1 MVQQQRRRRQQQQ
14 QQGRRR
20 RLREVDKGRAKE
32 RENNKESDS
41 ERAGKIVCFVA
52 GRDRTREVVWHSE
65 LERERGRNKDK
76 VCVSERE
83 KRWDPVKVCVLW
95 PRERDRESCWKWERV
110 FASIPPRMR
119 ERESHIVYLLLL
131 SICVCVWLRE
141 WSEPKEGSINLEHFL
156 EEMTH
161 QEQPRWSTSNE
172 GTKKEAKREK
182 I

>member
-65 LERERGRNKDK
+65 LERER
-76 VCVSERE
+76 ERE
-83 KRWDPVKVCVLW
+83 KQRQSVC
-95 PRERDRESCWKWERV
+95 EWEREKV
-110 FASIPPRMR
+110 GSG
-119 ERESHIVYLLLL
+119 ES
-131 SICVCVWLRE
+131 VCFV
-141 WSEPKEGSINLEHFL
+141 
-156 EEMTH
+156 
-161 QEQPRWSTSNE
+161 
-172 GTKKEAKREK
+172 A
-182 I
+182 